1 MSSVLPRPVLI
12 YRMPQYIRK
21 QPPLSPAM
29 TLFSLVKWY
38 RSQKCWKRCSSDI
51 FSSLVSCHMAKIIIQ
66 NWMLLK
72 CFSKCA
78 LSVTAPSLRDA
89 ARKEQQAVLGLL
101 GPGPVRPL
109 VLHCLCMVTAF
120 TLEPGTS
127 YPGS

>member
-38 RSQKCWKRCSSDI
+38 RSQKCSSDI
-51 FSSLVSCHMAKIIIQ
+51 FSNLVSCHMAKIIIQ

-78 LSVTAPSLRDA
+78 LS
-89 ARKEQQAVLGLL
+89 QLL
-101 GPGPVRPL
+101 L
-109 VLHCLCMVTAF
+109 
-120 TLEPGTS
+120 
-127 YPGS
+127 